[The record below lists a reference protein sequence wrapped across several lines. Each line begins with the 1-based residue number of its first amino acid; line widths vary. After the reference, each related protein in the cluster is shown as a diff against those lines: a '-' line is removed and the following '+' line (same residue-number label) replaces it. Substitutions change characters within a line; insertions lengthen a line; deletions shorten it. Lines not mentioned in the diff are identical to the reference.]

1 MLEYVHKHIVAE
13 LQQSVK
19 TDMIFIL
26 SSILLNLLTLAINS
40 GMVEKSRTDDTVLVV
55 MFLFIGLVILV
66 NIVAIFGLLKG
77 KETRTKLL
85 NGIIEM
91 YRDQKVDKYYDISL
105 LGSYSVRYNLFI
117 MVVVCTGVLSIIVP
131 LVMR

>member
-13 LQQSVK
+13 LQQSAK

-40 GMVEKSRTDDTVLVV
+40 GMVEKSRTDETVLAV
-55 MFLFIGLVILV
+55 MFIFVGLVLLINV
-66 NIVAIFGLLKG
+66 VAIFGLIKG
-77 KETRTKLL
+77 KQTRTKLL

-91 YRDQKVDKYYDISL
+91 YRDEKVDKYYDVSL

-117 MVVVCTGVLSIIVP
+117 MVVVCTGVIAIIVP
-131 LVMR
+131 FVMR

>member
-13 LQQSVK
+13 LQQSAK